1 MTTLDPGTAQ
11 NPNPDYQYQKAIQDF
26 CIGPESTADYSRL
39 DYLIYSEYGDRP
51 ISPFVSMLLG
61 DNKELDDFARMNVAK
76 QLFYQLQESWLR
88 LFNTMSTSYN
98 PLDNY
103 SMKESGTDKDHD
115 QNQGFRNDRSR
126 ETIINSHGPTDQ
138 ETQFP
143 SFTQTPYG
151 TDYKLEIS
159 SEVSAKNKNSIST
172 FDASPKLVS
181 TNTTEAP
188 DSEVEGAANKSTTTP
203 IGVQSNDAH
212 SWGYK
217 KHEHDFQR
225 AGNIGVTTSTQMLE
239 ADARYWSA
247 NDFYDIVASQIA
259 SIITNPYYE

>member
-1 MTTLDPGTAQ
+1 MTTLDSED
-11 NPNPDYQYQKAIQDF
+11 PDYSYKKAIQDF
-26 CIGPESTADYSRL
+26 CINAQNEPDYLKL
-39 DYLIYSEYGDRP
+39 DLLIYSEYGDRP
-51 ISPFVSMLLG
+51 VSPFITMLLG
-61 DNKELDDFARMNVAK
+61 ESEYLDDARRQIVAS

-115 QNQGFRNDRSR
+115 QTQGFRNDRSK
-126 ETIINSHGPTDQ
+126 ETVVHAQAPIDEETEFPKLTQGPN
-138 ETQFP
+138 
-143 SFTQTPYG
+143 
-151 TDYKLEIS
+151 TDYSLEVS
-159 SEVSAKNKNSIST
+159 SEVSAKNQNSIST
-172 FDASPKLVS
+172 FDANPKLVS

-188 DSEVEGAANKSTTTP
+188 DSDVEGAANKSTTKPT
-203 IGVQSNDAH
+203 GVQSNDAH

>member
-1 MTTLDPGTAQ
+1 MTTL
-11 NPNPDYQYQKAIQDF
+11 NPEDESYPFQKAIQDF
-26 CIGPESTADYSRL
+26 CLSPDSTPDYARL

-61 DNKELDDFARMNVAK
+61 DNKELDTGTRSIVAT

-88 LFNTMSTSYN
+88 LFNTMSTSYS

-103 SMKESGTDKDHD
+103 SMQESGTDTDHD
-115 QNQGFRNDRSR
+115 QTLGFRNDKNKDTKVKTGDPD
-126 ETIINSHGPTDQ
+126 ET
-138 ETQFP
+138 TQFP
-143 SFTQTPYG
+143 E
-151 TDYKLEIS
+151 LEDGNAAYSVTTENKVS
-159 SEVSAKNKNSIST
+159 SKSDNSIAT
-172 FDASPKLVS
+172 FDGNDTKLVS

-188 DSEVEGAANKSTTTP
+188 ESNSKENKSTTTP
-203 IGVQSNDAH
+203 TGVQSNAAH

-239 ADARYWSA
+239 ADVNYWGA
-247 NDFYDIVASQIA
+247 NDFFSIVASQIA
-259 SIITNPYYE
+259 SVVTNPYYE